1 MRNKIFFFDRET
13 RSITV
18 LEVILLLLRFWLSC
32 KKVCWRDRDSNVI
45 FSRSKLRRVSGL
57 FKKLVSL
64 PYILVIFQ
72 LPYYA
77 YLYDKAVPEV
87 TIKVKPRPPTSTAMA
102 TAALAAAMA
111 NANAFTIVYPTK
123 TTGTNK
129 ITQKSST
136 AKITSQM
143 ETSPALT
150 KPLIN
155 ESKKAKFTRRQT
167 EYFNSSRI
175 PSLNRRNSLY
185 MPELEPFETVIA
197 LENSPAVAPRQQRL
211 SSIISNDDE
220 TEAALGKKERDV
232 FFG

>member
-1 MRNKIFFFDRET
+1 MKLQKDSN
-13 RSITV
+13 V
-18 LEVILLLLRFWLSC
+18 MY
-32 KKVCWRDRDSNVI
+32 RDPSLIQKWSSFQRDSNVI
-45 FSRSKLRRVSGL
+45 FSRSKLKRVSVL
-57 FKKLVSL
+57 FLKLVS
-64 PYILVIFQ
+64 PPNILVIFQ

-129 ITQKSST
+129 LTQKSSN
-136 AKITSQM
+136 AKITSQI

-155 ESKKAKFTRRQT
+155 EAKKAKFTRRQT

-185 MPELEPFETVIA
+185 MPELEPFEEPFETVIA